1 MFRPK
6 TNGTIKQLKI
16 PINSDMYDKLNSST
30 ANVQD
35 NNGYITFN
43 KPDLIAKTLGLHYEK
58 INAPKK
64 YDIITRL
71 NATIHR
77 KIKNLKNKINNDRI
91 NNVTSTTFNSDNKAN
106 GASRDAS
113 LKNTLCNVIQT

>member
-16 PINSDMYDKLNSST
+16 PINSDMYDKLNIST

-71 NATIHR
+71 NATIE
-77 KIKNLKNKINNDRI
+77 KKCWFL
-91 NNVTSTTFNSDNKAN
+91 
-106 GASRDAS
+106 
-113 LKNTLCNVIQT
+113 IQKYARF